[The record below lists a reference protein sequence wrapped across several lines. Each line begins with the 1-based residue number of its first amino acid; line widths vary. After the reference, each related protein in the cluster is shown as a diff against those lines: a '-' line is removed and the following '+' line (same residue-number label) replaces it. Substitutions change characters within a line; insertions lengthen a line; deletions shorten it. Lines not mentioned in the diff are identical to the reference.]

1 MNEMPTED
9 LLPPSMRLTGRFLSD
24 HPRYRE
30 TLGLTPEH
38 YRFDRVVWRS
48 GVAALR
54 QMLAGLAGE
63 EGIEIDEEDL
73 DRAVA
78 NLVEGVMRE
87 ADSWGEAKE

>member
-1 MNEMPTED
+1 MSTED
-9 LLPPSMRLTGRFLSD
+9 FRPSSMRLTGWFLED

-54 QMLAGLAGE
+54 QMLATLAADRGLE
-63 EGIEIDEEDL
+63 VDDRDL

-78 NLVEGVMRE
+78 NLVEGIMLE
-87 ADSWGEAKE
+87 AESWGGP

>member
-1 MNEMPTED
+1 MED
-9 LLPPSMRLTGRFLSD
+9 WLPPSMRLTGRFLND

-54 QMLAGLAGE
+54 EMLATLAGE
-63 EGIEIDEEDL
+63 EGLEVDEEDL

-87 ADSWGEAKE
+87 GERWGEPKE